1 MNDTS
6 GRPLAVVTGASSG
19 IGRELA
25 LECARHGYDLLI
37 AADRAQHMAEVVH
50 PALAAGRHVVSDRSA
65 YSSLAYQGYGRGVPL
80 DVVRSTNDWALGSV
94 WPDLVVWIDVP
105 EDVLAE
111 RMSERDL
118 DRFELADAK
127 GRASFHPLAG

>member
-37 AADRAQHMAEVVH
+37 
-50 PALAAGRHVVSDRSA
+50 
-65 YSSLAYQGYGRGVPL
+65 
-80 DVVRSTNDWALGSV
+80 
-94 WPDLVVWIDVP
+94 
-105 EDVLAE
+105 
-111 RMSERDL
+111 
-118 DRFELADAK
+118 
-127 GRASFHPLAG
+127 